1 MTADASQPTH
11 FYLRAWRWHFYAGL
25 FVAPFLCLLAVTG
38 IVYLYKPQLDRLLY
52 PELLIVAPAHHHLP
66 ADQLLAVA
74 RAHYPEARVSKY
86 LPAVA
91 DDRSVEVVLDD
102 QGVERSQ
109 FVDPYTGRWL
119 GEQETASTLQ
129 GVARGLHAELLM
141 GKVGDWI
148 LEVVAGWGLLLLV
161 SGLYLWW
168 PRTGAG
174 VNGVMVPRRSLKRR
188 RGWRDLHAATG
199 FWAATG
205 LLFFLLSGMTWTGF
219 WGGQF
224 ADVWNRF
231 PASMWNQ
238 VPESAPLARQLNQP
252 HQQTVPWALEN
263 TPLPESGAHH
273 THTTSPTLSHQGQIA
288 LQQIVELAESR
299 GVAPGYSISLP
310 QGERGV
316 YTVSLF
322 ADDPRHDATL
332 HMDQYS
338 GAVLADVRW
347 QDYSAVAKAV
357 ETGVMLHMGKMYG
370 PLHQLVMLVLCLL
383 ILLLSLSGLWLWWQ
397 RRPAR
402 RFGVPP
408 LPHSLSLWRGA
419 LVISAVLGLLFPLLG
434 GTLLLVWLLDSAWL
448 RWRGCSSRRAVT
460 S

>member
-1 MTADASQPTH
+1 
-11 FYLRAWRWHFYAGL
+11 
-25 FVAPFLCLLAVTG
+25 
-38 IVYLYKPQLDRLLY
+38 
-52 PELLIVAPAHHHLP
+52 
-66 ADQLLAVA
+66 
-74 RAHYPEARVSKY
+74 
-86 LPAVA
+86 
-91 DDRSVEVVLDD
+91 
-102 QGVERSQ
+102 
-109 FVDPYTGRWL
+109 
-119 GEQETASTLQ
+119 
-129 GVARGLHAELLM
+129 
-141 GKVGDWI
+141 
-148 LEVVAGWGLLLLV
+148 
-161 SGLYLWW
+161 
-168 PRTGAG
+168 
-174 VNGVMVPRRSLKRR
+174 MVPRRSLQQR

-316 YTVSLF
+316 YTLSLF

-332 HMDQYS
+332 HIDQYS

-402 RFGVPP
+402 RLGVPP